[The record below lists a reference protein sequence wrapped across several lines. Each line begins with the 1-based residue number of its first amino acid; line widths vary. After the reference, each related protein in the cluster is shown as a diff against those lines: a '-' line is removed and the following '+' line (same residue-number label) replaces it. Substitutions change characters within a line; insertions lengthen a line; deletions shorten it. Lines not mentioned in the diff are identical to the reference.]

1 MFLDIGLQNN
11 WSPIS
16 GPYRMLRKDFGLGKT
31 FLFYGRHE
39 GASHHQ
45 SSGRPGAWSRRVT
58 SVDKLIV

>member
-16 GPYRMLRKDFGLGKT
+16 GPHRMLRKDFGLGKT

-45 SSGRPGAWSRRVT
+45 SSGRPGARSMFVS
-58 SVDKLIV
+58 SVDRFTV